1 MDVFLSA
8 FQQML
13 FMFLFMLLGYTLRK
27 RRLIPENSSSVLS
40 KLENLVFMPC
50 LVLNTFMTRCTIDNL
65 TSKITFLLYSLVSL
79 GIALGF
85 ALILTPFFA
94 QKKEERGI
102 YRYSF
107 MVANIAFMGNAVV
120 EGIFGEE
127 ILFDYL
133 MFTLPINL
141 FLNSIGISWLMPGDG
156 QMSWRRKWLGPINL
170 ASIAGVILGLTALP
184 LPRPLPAVIASGSA
198 CMAPVAMILTGFI
211 IGGYP
216 LRRLVSAGRIYLVA
230 AYRLLFMPFLFAV
243 LASLVR
249 LPDDIHHVLI
259 CAYSM
264 PLGLNTIVI
273 PAAYDSDTSIGASMA
288 FISNLMA
295 LVTIPLVFY
304 LLL

>member
-1 MDVFLSA
+1 MDVFSSA

-50 LVLNTFMTRCTIDNL
+50 LVLNTFMMRCTIDNL
-65 TSKITFLLYSLVSL
+65 TSKITFLFYSLVSL
-79 GIALGF
+79 GIALGL

-107 MVANIAFMGNAVV
+107 MIANIAFMGNAVV

-216 LRRLVSAGRIYLVA
+216 LRQLVSAGRIYLVA
-230 AYRLLFMPFLFAV
+230 AYRLLLMPFLFAV

-249 LPDDIHHVLI
+249 LPDDIRHVLI

>member
-8 FQQML
+8 FQQM
-13 FMFLFMLLGYTLRK
+13 LFMLLGYTLRK

-50 LVLNTFMTRCTIDNL
+50 LVLNTFMTRCAIDNL
-65 TSKITFLLYSLVSL
+65 TSKITFLFYSLVSL
-79 GIALGF
+79 GIALGL

-216 LRRLVSAGRIYLVA
+216 LRQLVSAGRIYLVA

-249 LPDDIHHVLI
+249 LPDDIRHVLI

>member
-1 MDVFLSA
+1 MDVFSSA

-40 KLENLVFMPC
+40 KLENLIFMPC

-79 GIALGF
+79 GIALGL

-107 MVANIAFMGNAVV
+107 MVANIAFMGNTVV

-141 FLNSIGISWLMPGDG
+141 FLNSIGISWLMPEDG

-184 LPRPLPAVIASGSA
+184 LPRPLPAVIASGNA

-216 LRRLVSAGRIYLVA
+216 LRQLVSAGRIYLVA

-249 LPDDIHHVLI
+249 LPDDIRHVLI

-295 LVTIPLVFY
+295 LITIPLVFY

>member
-216 LRRLVSAGRIYLVA
+216 LRQLVSAGRIYLVA

-249 LPDDIHHVLI
+249 LPDDIRHVLI

>member
-1 MDVFLSA
+1 
-8 FQQML
+8 
-13 FMFLFMLLGYTLRK
+13 
-27 RRLIPENSSSVLS
+27 
-40 KLENLVFMPC
+40 
-50 LVLNTFMTRCTIDNL
+50 
-65 TSKITFLLYSLVSL
+65 
-79 GIALGF
+79 
-85 ALILTPFFA
+85 
-94 QKKEERGI
+94 
-102 YRYSF
+102 
-107 MVANIAFMGNAVV
+107 
-120 EGIFGEE
+120 
-127 ILFDYL
+127 
-133 MFTLPINL
+133 
-141 FLNSIGISWLMPGDG
+141 
-156 QMSWRRKWLGPINL
+156 MSWCRKWLGPINL

-216 LRRLVSAGRIYLVA
+216 LRQLVSAGRIYLVA
-230 AYRLLFMPFLFAV
+230 AYRLLLMPFLFAV

-249 LPDDIHHVLI
+249 LPDDIRHVLI

-273 PAAYDSDTSIGASMA
+273 PAAYDSATSIGASMA

>member
-1 MDVFLSA
+1 MDVFSSA

-65 TSKITFLLYSLVSL
+65 TSKITFLFYSLVSL
-79 GIALGF
+79 GIALGL

-141 FLNSIGISWLMPGDG
+141 FLNSICISWLMPGDG
-156 QMSWRRKWLGPINL
+156 QMSWCRKWLGPINL

-216 LRRLVSAGRIYLVA
+216 LRQLVSAGRIYLVA
-230 AYRLLFMPFLFAV
+230 AYRLLLMPFLFAV

-249 LPDDIHHVLI
+249 LPDDIRHVLI

-295 LVTIPLVFY
+295 LVTIPLIFY

>member
-1 MDVFLSA
+1 MDVFSSA

-65 TSKITFLLYSLVSL
+65 TSKITFLFYSLVSL
-79 GIALGF
+79 GIALGL

-141 FLNSIGISWLMPGDG
+141 FLNSICISWLMPGDG
-156 QMSWRRKWLGPINL
+156 QMSWCRKWLGSDQSGLDRRCDPWSDRSSSA
-170 ASIAGVILGLTALP
+170 ASASCCDRFRKCLHGSRCHDPDRIYHRRLSAAPACIR
-184 LPRPLPAVIASGSA
+184 RPDLSRRRLPAVIDAVS
-198 CMAPVAMILTGFI
+198 V
-211 IGGYP
+211 
-216 LRRLVSAGRIYLVA
+216 RRPRLARQAAGRHPPRSDLC
-230 AYRLLFMPFLFAV
+230 LFHA
-243 LASLVR
+243 
-249 LPDDIHHVLI
+249 
-259 CAYSM
+259 
-264 PLGLNTIVI
+264 TW
-273 PAAYDSDTSIGASMA
+273 T
-288 FISNLMA
+288 
-295 LVTIPLVFY
+295 
-304 LLL
+304 

>member
-1 MDVFLSA
+1 
-8 FQQML
+8 ML

-65 TSKITFLLYSLVSL
+65 TSKITFLLYSLFSL
-79 GIALGF
+79 GIALGL

-216 LRRLVSAGRIYLVA
+216 LRQLVSAGRIYLVA

-249 LPDDIHHVLI
+249 LPDDIRHVLI

>member
-1 MDVFLSA
+1 MDVFSSA

-65 TSKITFLLYSLVSL
+65 TSKITFLLYSLFSL
-79 GIALGF
+79 GIALGL

-170 ASIAGVILGLTALP
+170 ASIAGVILGLTALS

-216 LRRLVSAGRIYLVA
+216 LRQLVSAGRIYLVA

-249 LPDDIHHVLI
+249 LPDDIRHVLI

>member
-1 MDVFLSA
+1 MDVFSSA

-79 GIALGF
+79 GIALGL

-216 LRRLVSAGRIYLVA
+216 LRQLVSAGRIYLVA

-249 LPDDIHHVLI
+249 LPDDIRHVLI

>member
-1 MDVFLSA
+1 MDVFSSA

-65 TSKITFLLYSLVSL
+65 TSKITFLLYSLFSL
-79 GIALGF
+79 GIALGL

-141 FLNSIGISWLMPGDG
+141 FLNSIGISWLMPEDG

-216 LRRLVSAGRIYLVA
+216 LRQLVSAGRIYLVA
-230 AYRLLFMPFLFAV
+230 AYRLLFMP
-243 LASLVR
+243 SSPR
-249 LPDDIHHVLI
+249 SSG
-259 CAYSM
+259 CR
-264 PLGLNTIVI
+264 T
-273 PAAYDSDTSIGASMA
+273 TSAT
-288 FISNLMA
+288 F
-295 LVTIPLVFY
+295 
-304 LLL
+304 

>member
-1 MDVFLSA
+1 MDVFSSA

-79 GIALGF
+79 GIALGL

-141 FLNSIGISWLMPGDG
+141 FLNSIGISWLMPEDG
-156 QMSWRRKWLGPINL
+156 QMSRHRKWLGPINL

-216 LRRLVSAGRIYLVA
+216 LRQLVSAGRIYLVA

-249 LPDDIHHVLI
+249 LPDDIRHVLI

>member
-65 TSKITFLLYSLVSL
+65 TSKITFLFYSLVSL
-79 GIALGF
+79 GIALGL

-133 MFTLPINL
+133 M
-141 FLNSIGISWLMPGDG
+141 
-156 QMSWRRKWLGPINL
+156 RRKWLGPINL

-216 LRRLVSAGRIYLVA
+216 LRQLVSAGRIYLVA

-249 LPDDIHHVLI
+249 LPDDIRHVLI

>member
-1 MDVFLSA
+1 MDVFSSA

-50 LVLNTFMTRCTIDNL
+50 LVLNTFMMRCTIDNL
-65 TSKITFLLYSLVSL
+65 TSKITFLFYSLVSL
-79 GIALGF
+79 GIALGL

-216 LRRLVSAGRIYLVA
+216 LRQLVSAGRIYLVA
-230 AYRLLFMPFLFAV
+230 AYRLLLMPFLFAV

-249 LPDDIHHVLI
+249 LPDDIRHVLI